1 MIAVQARDE
10 GWSDDRVRLTPS
22 VSLGWY
28 MTHRAGFKESGAG
41 DAGLTVEPYDAAWGR
56 ARLGL
61 ELAPLQPAA
70 GRFAWYGRLAWV
82 SDFRSEKRKASAR
95 FIGAPDGAF
104 TVTGTPVA
112 PDGFEV
118 ALGAGGTVGERV
130 TWGVSYGGEFRS
142 DGGSHQVQGSLGI
155 SF

>member
-1 MIAVQARDE
+1 FTTADAVIAVQARDE

-22 VSLGWY
+22 VSVGWY
-28 MTHRAGFKESGAG
+28 VTHRAGFKESGAG

-95 FIGAPDGAF
+95 FIGAP
-104 TVTGTPVA
+104 
-112 PDGFEV
+112 
-118 ALGAGGTVGERV
+118 
-130 TWGVSYGGEFRS
+130 
-142 DGGSHQVQGSLGI
+142 
-155 SF
+155 